1 MNATRILIIGL
12 MLCCLTVPGFAG
24 GFEPVEQPPMEPAPV
39 DQAGGTC
46 GQSGGI
52 GNGQMTG
59 TPTGDDNAQPTS
71 GAAVQQ
77 TGGTGTQGCPGQTG
91 CPAQGCPAQYGQGPV
106 SAADFQAL
114 VMMLNLVLGD
124 LEMCQMSL
132 RANNHYTNDL
142 MSIGYLNSAKSALSR
157 ARMHPAYLPL
167 LSEIDSRLSR
177 IKFHLVMN
185 DEMTVRMM
193 IAQLSAMMRSIILN
207 QVGNGLNNGGYGPTV
222 TTTGHGGTQIQYSQP
237 TGSVPTITV
246 SYPVTVVPVSYF
258 PRITITGWG
267 QGQNLNPPA
276 GSVPSTL
283 IPVSDNY

>member
-1 MNATRILIIGL
+1 MNATRILIFGL

-24 GFEPVEQPPMEPAPV
+24 GYEPVEQPPMEPAPV

-59 TPTGDDNAQPTS
+59 TPTGDDPVQQT
-71 GAAVQQ
+71 GGTAVQQ
-77 TGGTGTQGCPGQTG
+77 TGGTCTQGCPT
-91 CPAQGCPAQYGQGPV
+91 QYGQGQA

-157 ARMHPAYLPL
+157 TQMHPAYLPL

-185 DEMTVRMM
+185 DERTVRMM

-207 QVGNGLNNGGYGPTV
+207 QVGNGLNNGTTV
-222 TTTGHGGTQIQYSQP
+222 TTTGNGGTQIQYYAP
-237 TGSVPTITV
+237 TGSTPTITV
-246 SYPVTVVPVSYF
+246 SYPVSVVPVSYF
-258 PRITITGWG
+258 PRITITGLG

-276 GSVPSTL
+276 GSVPSTM